1 MSVDVTDEYR
11 NTEPKWCAIHNGW
24 FYRCFELSADVD
36 EWNKCLEE
44 HDTKVVMKFKE
55 SVYF

>member
-1 MSVDVTDEYR
+1 MSTDVTGEYR

-36 EWNKCLEE
+36 EWNKCLAA
-44 HDTKVVMKFKE
+44 HDAKVIQAIEKE
-55 SVYF
+55 LE